1 MTLITATK
9 MRVKYNNIC
18 LIEAV
23 ALVAQVA
30 EQSLKTT
37 EDLGLDPVIGNLI

>member
-1 MTLITATK
+1 

-18 LIEAV
+18 LIE